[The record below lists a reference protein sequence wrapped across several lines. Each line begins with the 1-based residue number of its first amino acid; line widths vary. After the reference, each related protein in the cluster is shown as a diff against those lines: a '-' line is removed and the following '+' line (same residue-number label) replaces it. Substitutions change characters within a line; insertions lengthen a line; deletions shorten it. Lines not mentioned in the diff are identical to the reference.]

1 MISCSVE
8 MSLLPLDE
16 QRERWS
22 LTDGPFVRPTTSV
35 QLQTRH
41 WIMRDENG
49 EITSEVTGAGV
60 LGKFPILVPGKSLDT
75 VIVTAAESHA
85 FGQRLQSL
93 HYIPACLALLH

>member
-1 MISCSVE
+1 

-22 LTDGPFVRPTTSV
+22 QADGPLVRPKTLV

-49 EITSEVTGAGV
+49 EITSEVTGEGV
-60 LGKFPILVPGKSLDT
+60 LGKFPLLVPGKSLNT
-75 VIVTAAESHA
+75 VKFAATESQTR
-85 FGQRLQSL
+85 G
-93 HYIPACLALLH
+93 CTCTE